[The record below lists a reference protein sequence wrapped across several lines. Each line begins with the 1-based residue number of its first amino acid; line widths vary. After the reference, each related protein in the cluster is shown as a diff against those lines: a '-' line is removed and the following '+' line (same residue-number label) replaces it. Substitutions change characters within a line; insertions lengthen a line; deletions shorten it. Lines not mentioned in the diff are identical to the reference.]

1 MFPRLR
7 GPLVMASMARE
18 GKQKEARKTGKVRDE
33 DFVQKTCKIL
43 TGIFLKITNKKKPA
57 LEELIFGIPGCHSFF
72 LVKHEPFG
80 GPTHFDGHVE

>member
-7 GPLVMASMARE
+7 GPLVIASMARE

-43 TGIFLKITNKKKPA
+43 PGIFLKITNKKKPG
-57 LEELIFGIPGCHSFF
+57 LEELILEFQVVTVFF
-72 LVKHEPFG
+72 F
-80 GPTHFDGHVE
+80 